1 MGPLVLA
8 LRREPRFRPVLVST
22 AQHTDMLDQ
31 ALAAFG
37 LEPDID
43 LGLTRIG
50 NSIESFLGSALE
62 PLGNVFAKL
71 KPTLTMIQGDTMS
84 VLAAAQ
90 ASFFERFPVAHVEA
104 GLRSGDMSHP
114 FPEEATRRLVSVL
127 VSYHFAPTERARQNL
142 LSEGV
147 DPSRVWVTGNTVVDA
162 LRQLR
167 IDKPENDTVAS
178 LDFEASR
185 ILVVTAH
192 RRENHGE
199 PLHHIC
205 EAIVEI
211 VRRYPDVEILFPVHA
226 NPDVHKAVH
235 GKLGHIERV
244 HLTPPLCYG
253 DLLYALRR
261 CELALTD
268 SGGIQEEAPSFDCPV
283 LILREVTERPEVIEV
298 GAGMLVGTDTA
309 RIVSSVAS
317 LLDDDAAYEAMAC
330 APNPFGDGHAADRIV
345 QIIGE
350 SFERRRI
357 FRAV

>member
-8 LRREPRFRPVLVST
+8 LKREPRFRPVLVST

-31 ALAAFG
+31 ALGAFG

-50 NSIESFLGSALE
+50 SSIESFLGSALE
-62 PLGNVFAKL
+62 PLGRVFAEMR
-71 KPTLTMIQGDTMS
+71 PTLTMVQGDTMS

-90 ASFFERFPVAHVEA
+90 ASFFERVPVAHVEA
-104 GLRSGDMSHP
+104 GLRSNDLNHP

-142 LSEGV
+142 LREGV
-147 DPSRVWVTGNTVVDA
+147 DPARVWVTGNTVVDA

-167 IDKPENDTVAS
+167 IDEPENDQLAR

-185 ILVVTAH
+185 VVLVTAH

-199 PLHHIC
+199 PLHRIC
-205 EAIVEI
+205 EAVAQL
-211 VRRYPDVEILFPVHA
+211 VRRYPDVEIVFPVHA
-226 NPDVHKAVH
+226 NPEVCATVH
-235 GKLGHIERV
+235 GLLGGVERV
-244 HLTPPLCYG
+244 HLTRPLSYS

-261 CELALTD
+261 AEMVLTD

-283 LILREVTERPEVIEV
+283 LILREVTERPEVVEV
-298 GAGMLVGTDTA
+298 GAGELVGTEVA
-309 RIVSSVAS
+309 RIVDAATR
-317 LLDDDAAYEAMAC
+317 LLDDDVAYDAMAN
-330 APNPFGDGHAADRIV
+330 APNPFGDGHAAERIV
-345 QIIGE
+345 RIVGE
-350 SFERRRI
+350 SCERRQMV
-357 FRAV
+357 RAV